1 MSKQIAVARVNAT
14 GALIRLN
21 PNNRALLNNPRVTE
35 SKAEMVDGKL
45 VEIDGSDYTSLVTSS
60 NDLIRIGQ
68 ALLNNR
74 DQREK
79 LLTAALRIPEAESYL
94 QTLGVY
100 DAKDDSQYIDP
111 DSLVS
116 ISDGLNAASKAR
128 AVGSVDRIDD
138 PDDPDLKQDKPDDA
152 KSKATGKKAS
162 AAKPSKA
169 EMEDI

>member
-21 PNNRALLNNPRVTE
+21 PNNRALLSNPRVTE
-35 SKAEMVDGKL
+35 SVAEMVDGKL

-68 ALLNNR
+68 ALQNNK

-79 LLTAALRIPEAESYL
+79 LLTAALRIPDAESYL

-100 DAKDDSQYIDP
+100 DAE
-111 DSLVS
+111 
-116 ISDGLNAASKAR
+116 G
-128 AVGSVDRIDD
+128 
-138 PDDPDLKQDKPDDA
+138 
-152 KSKATGKKAS
+152 
-162 AAKPSKA
+162 
-169 EMEDI
+169 